1 MANIEAMV
9 SGVIAACAG
18 ALTLERDGVT
28 LDFTPPYPRISFIE
42 GIRGAAGVDVRTAPE
57 PELRR
62 LLTRQGVPAEEA
74 GTFTGP
80 KLQDE
85 MFKAYVE
92 PMLVQ
97 PTFVVDHPK
106 ALSPLAKAHRQDDTL
121 VERFELI
128 VQGTEIANGFSELND
143 PDDQRAR
150 FEDQVRQRQAGNDE
164 AQQFDADYI
173 RALEYG
179 MPPAGGVG
187 VGIDRLVMLITGQPS
202 IRDVILVPAMRPE
215 A

>member
-1 MANIEAMV
+1 V
-9 SGVIAACAG
+9 
-18 ALTLERDGVT
+18 LEQGGVT
-28 LDFTPPYPRISFIE
+28 VDFTPPFRRVAYVEAIQA
-42 GIRGAAGVDVRTAPE
+42 AAGVDVRTAPE

-62 LLTRQGVPAEEA
+62 LLTRKGVAA
-74 GTFTGP
+74 DDAATFTGA

-92 PMLVQ
+92 PTLVQ

-106 ALSPLAKAHRQDDTL
+106 ALSPLAKVHRKDDTL

-128 VQGTEIANGFSELND
+128 VQGTELANGFSELND

-150 FEDQVRQRQAGNDE
+150 FEDQLRQRQAGNEE
-164 AQQFDADYI
+164 AQQYDADYI

-187 VGIDRLVMLITGQPS
+187 VGIDRLVMLITGQSS
-202 IRDVILVPAMRPE
+202 IRDVILFPAMRPE
-215 A
+215 G

>member
-1 MANIEAMV
+1 MRKGVAGDEA
-9 SGVIAACAG
+9 
-18 ALTLERDGVT
+18 ER
-28 LDFTPPYPRISFIE
+28 
-42 GIRGAAGVDVRTAPE
+42 
-57 PELRR
+57 
-62 LLTRQGVPAEEA
+62 
-74 GTFTGP
+74 FTGA

-85 MFKAYVE
+85 MFKTYVE
-92 PMLVQ
+92 PQLDQ

-106 ALSPLAKAHRQDDTL
+106 VLSPLAKVHRADDTL

-150 FEDQVRQRQAGNDE
+150 FDDQVRQRQAGNDE
-164 AQQFDADYI
+164 AQHFDADYI

-202 IRDVILVPAMRPE
+202 IRDVILFPAMRPE
-215 A
+215 S

>member
-1 MANIEAMV
+1 
-9 SGVIAACAG
+9 
-18 ALTLERDGVT
+18 VT
-28 LDFTPPYPRISFIE
+28 LDFTPPYRRVSFVE
-42 GIRGAAGVDVRTAPE
+42 GIRAAAGVDVRTAPE
-57 PELRR
+57 AELRR
-62 LLTRQGVPAEEA
+62 LLVRKGLSGEEA
-74 GTFTGP
+74 DGFSGA

-92 PMLVQ
+92 PTLVQ

-106 ALSPLAKAHRQDDTL
+106 ALSPLAKAHRHDDTL

-150 FEDQVRQRQAGNDE
+150 FEDQTLQRQAGNAE
-164 AQQFDADYI
+164 AQQYDADYI

-187 VGIDRLVMLITGQPS
+187 VGIDRLVMLITNQPS
-202 IRDVILVPAMRPE
+202 IRDVILFPAMRPE
-215 A
+215 GLGQ

>member
-1 MANIEAMV
+1 MAEMEAMLAGAV
-9 SGVIAACAG
+9 AACAG
-18 ALTLERDGVT
+18 ATSVERAGVT
-28 LDFTPPYPRISFIE
+28 LDFTPPYRRVSFVD
-42 GIRGAAGVDVRTAPE
+42 GIRAAAGVDVRTAPE
-57 PELRR
+57 AELRR
-62 LLTRQGVPAEEA
+62 LLVRQGVSGEDADGFSGA
-74 GTFTGP
+74 

-92 PMLVQ
+92 PTLVQ

-106 ALSPLAKAHRQDDTL
+106 ALSPLAKAHRHDDTL

-150 FEDQVRQRQAGNDE
+150 FEDQTRQRQAGNDE
-164 AQQFDADYI
+164 AQQYDADYI

-187 VGIDRLVMLITGQPS
+187 VGIDRLVMLITNQPS
-202 IRDVILVPAMRPE
+202 IRDVILFPAMRPE